1 MSVNAALENMFM
13 SFFGHFLGYGYAVC
27 HQGMKDVWKV
37 LNRVPLK
44 PLLKGFTVQLSKCKN
59 KKGDI

>member
-1 MSVNAALENMFM
+1 MSVKAALENMFM
-13 SFFGHFLGYGYAVC
+13 SFFGHFVGYGYAVC

-44 PLLKGFTVQLSKCKN
+44 PLLKGFTVQLSKC
-59 KKGDI
+59 